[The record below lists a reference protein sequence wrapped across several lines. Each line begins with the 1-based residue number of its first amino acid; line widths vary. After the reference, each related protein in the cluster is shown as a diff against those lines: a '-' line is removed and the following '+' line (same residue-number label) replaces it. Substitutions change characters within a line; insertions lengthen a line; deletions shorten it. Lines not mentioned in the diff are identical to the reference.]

1 MTCLC
6 LSVQAQIKIVP
17 REKLEATASPR
28 LSENS
33 AFLHFE
39 TTYIKAD
46 PMGEDDG
53 IATFVYPFEN
63 KGQDTLNISRL
74 VSTCSCASASLQGQ
88 VISPGQKSEII
99 VRYNPKGHPGRFE
112 RRVFVY
118 IGTDTTPSA
127 ILRLAVDVERGADLS
142 GLYPV
147 AMGNIRLRR
156 NQVTVTK
163 GVKAIERC
171 TFINVSGRPL
181 KLECDKALMP
191 ACLSFTT
198 EPETV
203 AGGEEGEIVIT
214 YDPSKGG
221 EREKMPVILKGM
233 GVPPGQSKITV
244 IIKK

>member
-17 REKLEATASPR
+17 REKLEAMSSPR

-53 IATFVYPFEN
+53 IMTYVYPFEN
-63 KGQDTLNISRL
+63 KGQDTLEISRL
-74 VSTCSCASASLQGQ
+74 VSTCSCASASIHTAK
-88 VISPGQKSEII
+88 VAPGQKSEII

-118 IGTDTTPSA
+118 IGTDSAPSA

-156 NQVTVTK
+156 NEITVTK
-163 GVKAIERC
+163 GLKTIERC

-191 ACLSFTT
+191 ACLGFIT

-203 AGGEEGEIVIT
+203 GAGEEGEIVIS
-214 YDPSKGG
+214 YDPLKGG
-221 EREKMPVILKGM
+221 ERERMPVILKGM
-233 GVPPGQSKITV
+233 GVPPSQSKITV